1 MAFTWK
7 RAIANAIAPAALAM
21 CALLPS
27 AALAAKNTDPCKT
40 NAKSAACKAQQAKKA
55 PAPAKKAGA
64 GDRKSTRLNSSHE
77 FVSRMP
83 SSA

>member
-1 MAFTWK
+1 MAFAWK

-40 NAKSAACKAQQAKKA
+40 NAKSAACKAQQAKKT
-55 PAPAKKAGA
+55 PAPAKAGA
-64 GDRKSTRLNSSHE
+64 GKATA
-77 FVSRMP
+77 P
-83 SSA
+83 